1 MYTLYSKTIK
11 LIRGLKMQVMIPKEN
26 FDILEC
32 LIKTCK
38 EHDGKA
44 IIISNESKTKP
55 MFSRVVKDKKTT

>member
-1 MYTLYSKTIK
+1 
-11 LIRGLKMQVMIPKEN
+11 MQVMIPKEN